1 MARKKQKVE
10 KRLAVFDIETD
21 PFLYG
26 REPKPFCLGF
36 FDGEN
41 YLEWWGADCVA
52 RFIEFLH
59 GSATPYVIYAH
70 NGGKFDFFYLLRDG
84 VIENPIKIINGRIV
98 KAKIGIH
105 ELRDS
110 YAIIPV
116 PLAAY
121 QKDEIDYA
129 LFEADKRE
137 ANRADIL
144 HYLSK
149 DCEYLFNLVSGF
161 VDRFGYQL
169 TIGGTAIKKLQEFHP
184 FPIGGRA
191 HDERF
196 RPFYF
201 GGRVS
206 TFEMGILKGAFK
218 VFDVNSMYPAV
229 MRNCQHPRGQNYTV
243 YDNPKYLSKKGLL
256 LDGKANRPYFLRFTG
271 ANNGALP
278 VRTKEGLSFGQEYGE
293 FFACHHEIKTALK
306 YNLIRID
313 KVHEIIACNDSTTFS
328 GYVDNYIQE
337 KIDGKREKNKVK
349 ELFAKLLLNSA
360 YGKFAQ
366 NSDNYFDYFMT
377 ECGGGGI
384 EWENYTEET
393 APELFADYGL
403 FEIWRTPS
411 TREAFF
417 DVAVAASVTSAAR
430 AVLLEALQNATRPV
444 YCDTD
449 SIICEG
455 LSGVEIDPVKL
466 GAWDLEAEG
475 DTLAVAGKKMYAL
488 FSNGEVEKAASKGV
502 RISGAEIARMCN
514 GESITHANNA
524 PTFKLNGEIKF
535 QKRRV
540 KMLDRKI

>member
-1 MARKKQKVE
+1 MARKKKQPK
-10 KRLAVFDIETD
+10 KLAVFDIETD

-26 REPKPFCLGF
+26 REPRPFCLGF
-36 FDGEN
+36 FDGEL
-41 YLEWWGADCVA
+41 YREWWGPDCVA
-52 RFIEFLH
+52 RFIEFL
-59 GSATPYVIYAH
+59 AECEQPYIIYAH

-121 QKDEIDYA
+121 QKDSIDYQ

-137 ANRADIL
+137 ANKNEIL
-144 HYLSK
+144 HYLAK
-149 DCEYLFNLVSGF
+149 DCEYLFELVARF

-169 TIGGTAIKKLQEFHP
+169 TIGGTAIKQLQEFHP

-191 HDERF
+191 HDDRF

-206 TFEMGILKGAFK
+206 TFEMGELKGAFK

-229 MRNCQHPRGQNYTV
+229 MRNALHPLGQSYAV
-243 YDNPKYLSKKGLL
+243 YNDAKYLTAGGFLR
-256 LDGKANRPYFLRFTG
+256 DGKMNRPYFLHFTG
-271 ANNGALP
+271 ANRGALP
-278 VRTKEGLSFGQEYGE
+278 TRTKDGLTFGLEYGE
-293 FFACHHEIKTALK
+293 FFACHHEVKTALK
-306 YNLIRID
+306 YGLIRID
-313 KVHEIIACNDSTTFS
+313 KVHSIIAAEQSTTFA
-328 GYVDNYIQE
+328 GYVDNFIQE

-366 NSDNYFDYFMT
+366 NSDNYFDYFLT
-377 ECGGGGI
+377 ECGGAGI

-430 AVLLEALQNATRPV
+430 AVLLEAMQNATRPV

-449 SIICEG
+449 SIICEA
-455 LSGVEIDPVKL
+455 LDGVEIDPVKL

-475 DTLAVAGKKMYAL
+475 DSLAVAGKKMYAL
-488 FSNGEVEKAASKGV
+488 FQDGREVKRASKGV
-502 RISGAEIARMCN
+502 RVSGDAIREMCR
-514 GESITHANNA
+514 GLTVTHENDA
-524 PTFKLNGEIKF
+524 PTFKLNGQIKF
-535 QKRRV
+535 VKRRV
-540 KMLDRKI
+540 RMLDKKI